1 MMGSKDHSIDN
12 HHNGFAPGFQSGLP
26 VLGDHICGLYCV
38 APGADG
44 PTKIGVT
51 NNVQRRVS
59 QMQTGYWRPL
69 RVYGFRLVL
78 PQGEISRY
86 KNLQAAFKAGC
97 FALEKRV
104 QIEMRRHDLALL
116 GEWYD
121 LTSSEAFEV
130 IDKCGEMYD
139 LKSVSISRLAGSET
153 MFPADERTQAV
164 QNRLLKSLAEVSVY
178 VNAHNERAD
187 MVDV

>member
-1 MMGSKDHSIDN
+1 MESKDQNIED
-12 HHNGFAPGFQSGLP
+12 HNGFTPGFQSGLP
-26 VLGDHICGLYCV
+26 VLDDHICGLYCI
-38 APGADG
+38 APRADG

-51 NNVQRRVS
+51 NNMQRRVAG
-59 QMQTGYWRPL
+59 MQTGYWAPL

-78 PQGEISRY
+78 PQGQSNKY
-86 KNLQAAFKAGC
+86 KSLQAAFKAGA

-104 QIEMRRHDLALL
+104 QVEMRKHDLALL

-121 LTSSEAFEV
+121 LTSSEAFQV
-130 IDKCGEMYD
+130 IDKCSEMYD

-153 MFPADERTQAV
+153 MFPADEKTQAV
-164 QNRLLKSLAEVSVY
+164 QKRLLKSLAQVSVY

-187 MVDV
+187 RLDA

>member
-1 MMGSKDHSIDN
+1 MESKDQNIED
-12 HHNGFAPGFQSGLP
+12 HNGFAPGFQSGLP
-26 VLGDHICGLYCV
+26 VLGDHVCGLYCV

-51 NNVQRRVS
+51 NNVQRRVAG
-59 QMQTGYWRPL
+59 MQTGYWAPL

-78 PQGEISRY
+78 PQGEINRY
-86 KNLQAAFKAGC
+86 KSLQAAFKAGA
-97 FALEKRV
+97 FALERRV

-121 LTSSEAFEV
+121 LTSSEAFDV

-153 MFPADERTQAV
+153 MFPADEKTQAV
-164 QNRLLKSLAEVSVY
+164 QKRLLKSLAEVSVY

-187 MVDV
+187 RLDA